1 MKITRRQLR
10 QLIESELYDVSSAEE
25 IARNV
30 GDAVDDLLAVSDE
43 DEAAMRGVIDD
54 LLRGW
59 PLHLNT
65 DHMIGQTV
73 AELLYTKFTEQPA
86 LIRKAIA
93 ARQRGSDALW
103 DFIISLDS
111 E

>member
-1 MKITRRQLR
+1 MKITRKQLR
-10 QLIESELYDVSSAEE
+10 QLIESELWQSAEE

-54 LLRGW
+54 LIRFLDLDPDR
-59 PLHLNT
+59 
-65 DHMIGQTV
+65 MIGQTV

-93 ARQRGSDALW
+93 ARQRGSDHLW
-103 DFIISLDS
+103 DFIRSLDS